1 MIDCL
6 STRRKKRLSI
16 MSTSSH
22 RSADCSV
29 CLQSIVN
36 PVKLPCGHSFCFL
49 CVKGVANVSHNCAL
63 CRKPFSREL
72 IDKPNVLAATLRDDE
87 TLSTSNST
95 SRHVWYYEGR
105 NGWWLYDQRTNDEI
119 DQSFRRGDRRLEILI
134 VGHLY
139 VVDFENMNQYRLNDT
154 QRRRR
159 IKYDLISAPKKG
171 VGGLKLDLQNVAQ
184 SNLETPVVPSLVSSV
199 PSIIANSSP
208 IDQSVVS
215 RSRSN
220 ADGEEPTLTP
230 PIVLP
235 IDDTNRT
242 AIRQPADGLGNPSTT
257 NPNTWRTSNNLD
269 EHRVLSWSSD
279 DNDDDDDEVPPVSRL
294 RPVLIGGEDNDTQ
307 HNHSTINDDN
317 DDTILTNLSLNTP
330 NN

>member
-1 MIDCL
+1 M
-6 STRRKKRLSI
+6 SI
-16 MSTSSH
+16 SSH
-22 RSADCSV
+22 RAVECSV
-29 CLQSIVN
+29 CLQPLIN

-72 IDKPNVLAATLRDDE
+72 IDKPNVLAAELRDDE
-87 TLSTSNST
+87 SLSPSDST

-105 NGWWLYDQRTNDEI
+105 NGWWMYDQRTNDEI
-119 DQSFRRGDRRLEILI
+119 DQSFRRGDRRVEILI

-139 VVDFENMNQYRLNDT
+139 IVDFENMNQYRLNDT

-171 VGGLKLDLQNVAQ
+171 VAGLKLDLQRTTQYNPA
-184 SNLETPVVPSLVSSV
+184 NDETPVVPSLASSI

-208 IDQSVVS
+208 TDQ
-215 RSRSN
+215 SRSN
-220 ADGEEPTLTP
+220 ADGEEPNLASP
-230 PIVLP
+230 AALP
-235 IDDTNRT
+235 VDDTNRT

-257 NPNTWRTSNNLD
+257 NPNAWRTSTNVD
-269 EHRVLSWSSD
+269 ERRSVSSSSD
-279 DNDDDDDEVPPVSRL
+279 DDEDEVPRASRL
-294 RPVLIGGEDNDTQ
+294 RPVLIGGEDDT
-307 HNHSTINDDN
+307 HYNNHSTNIPIDDN
-317 DDTILTNLSLNTP
+317 NNTILTNLSLNDS